1 MPCIVRGHRPLCLHH
16 LEPHRQRCTFC
27 IDADTEHTHHTHTGP
42 TRPPTNA
49 VPGSVPGLASEPPST
64 DMKKSLSK
72 VLPDAPKERTFNTV
86 GKAQAGLRPE
96 QAQRA
101 AASPTHLIRRPR
113 VWAQASP
120 SPASSPAAGTVWTM
134 APALTTSTETQD
146 TIGRP
151 QTANHRQE
159 QRGYAAPLNSSGEK
173 YIDFMLSDRVIYFFF
188 SAKLRLFLRRLYA
201 AL

>member
-1 MPCIVRGHRPLCLHH
+1 MSTQQPRALALPSSPAFRALHSRGHRPLCLHH

-42 TRPPTNA
+42 TGPPTDT

-64 DMKKSLSK
+64 DTKKSLSK

-86 GKAQAGLRPE
+86 GKAGRAPPE

-101 AASPTHLIRRPR
+101 AAGPTHLVQRPR

-146 TIGRP
+146 TRHNRKATDSKS
-151 QTANHRQE
+151 QTGAEGLCGSTKFQW
-159 QRGYAAPLNSSGEK
+159 
-173 YIDFMLSDRVIYFFF
+173 
-188 SAKLRLFLRRLYA
+188 
-201 AL
+201 